1 MVTTTQIKER
11 SYTGPRIIFGNWG
24 AIVAAAFAGLGVS
37 IVMMTLGMAIG
48 VTAGASADSG
58 VEASEAAKGF
68 GMGMGLW
75 ILISAVVVGI
85 VAGRVLFRTS
95 SLERP
100 AMSALVTWAL
110 GLGLAALLAAI
121 SGGGLLAGLGGATS
135 GAVQARSQVS
145 DYDRTSPSAS
155 AEQAAAAEKAKDAA
169 KGVAAAAWFALL
181 AQLVGLGTTVLV
193 ANKGHRKVEERER
206 TSQTTTQTYAPA

>member
-1 MVTTTQIKER
+1 MVTTQVKVRTHE
-11 SYTGPRIIFGNWG
+11 GPRIIFGNWG

-48 VTAGASADSG
+48 ITAGASADSTTN
-58 VEASEAAKGF
+58 ASEAARGF
-68 GMGMGLW
+68 GAGMGLW
-75 ILISAVVVGI
+75 VLISAIVVGI

-95 SLERP
+95 TLERP

-135 GAVQARSQVS
+135 GAVQARSQVAGV
-145 DYDRTSPSAS
+145 DRTLDRPSTGAVDTDEATAVVVGPVPAHAVRPRSAAS
-155 AEQAAAAEKAKDAA
+155 TKPRSS
-169 KGVAAAAWFALL
+169 ALPI
-181 AQLVGLGTTVLV
+181 
-193 ANKGHRKVEERER
+193 RVEASIENVVVCG
-206 TSQTTTQTYAPA
+206 S